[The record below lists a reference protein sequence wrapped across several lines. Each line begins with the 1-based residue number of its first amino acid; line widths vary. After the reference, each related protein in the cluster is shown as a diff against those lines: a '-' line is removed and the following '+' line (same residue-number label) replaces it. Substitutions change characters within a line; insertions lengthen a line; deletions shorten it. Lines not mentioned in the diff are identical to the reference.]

1 MDLCMVEHLY
11 FAGKKHVALQSANIY
26 YLWCTTH
33 GMVFLKTIREI
44 YLISTNKKCVN
55 ELLWFYF
62 SNWNVFQ
69 QFYWVEIDVYRD
81 RKKVIG
87 LIVAKCF
94 LLVCR
99 NVCL

>member
-1 MDLCMVEHLY
+1 
-11 FAGKKHVALQSANIY
+11 
-26 YLWCTTH
+26 
-33 GMVFLKTIREI
+33 MVFLKTIREI

-94 LLVCR
+94 LLVCQ